1 MFLLPVYITD
11 TVAVMLP
18 VLLRLV
24 SAHSEVTH
32 THPLTEHDGNDDM
45 YATFGFFWIVLLV
58 CMFPCIESR

>member
-1 MFLLPVYITD
+1 
-11 TVAVMLP
+11 MLP

-45 YATFGFFWIVLLV
+45 YVTFGFFWIVLLV
-58 CMFPCIESR
+58 CMSPCIGSR